1 MKLKNTTF
9 ELRFIGLIVTGLL
22 FSFTAKAQKAQ
33 DSLQTLKTI
42 PIQEVIVTGTRN
54 ETDVRNLPVSI
65 SVVTDK
71 QLNERQ
77 IQSILPILNEQ
88 VPGLFITSRGIM
100 GYGVSTGAAGA
111 MRLRGVGGSPT
122 AGLLVLIDG
131 EPQYMGLMGHPLADM
146 YQTTMA
152 DRVEVVRGP
161 ASVLYGSN
169 AMGGVINIVTS
180 KLKKD
185 TVQNNAR
192 FSYGTYNTLES
203 SFSNRIQ
210 KGRFNSKAAVSYN
223 RTDGQ
228 RENMEFDQLSGN
240 AKLGYDLSKAWNVN
254 ANLAL
259 THFNASNPGTIAN
272 PVIDNDSRITRG
284 TTIFSLENNYSQ
296 TSGAV
301 KFYYNWGKHII
312 NDGYSAGKQP
322 LDYRFHSND
331 RMSGLSWYQSVTVLP
346 GNRITAGVDYQH
358 FGGKAWNKY
367 TNDSEKAIVD
377 TTLNEIA
384 GYVDV
389 RQALGSFFTLDAGI
403 RYDYHSQTGSQWIPQ
418 FGLSAH
424 LPKTIEVKAMVSKGF
439 RNPTIRELFMFPPK
453 NANLLPEKLMNY
465 ELSLSQ
471 SLFHNKLNYN
481 LNLFYIDGEN
491 MIQMIFSQGKPLNVN
506 TGLIQNHGAEV
517 VVNFRIN
524 QHWAANAN
532 YSWLYMKYPVIAAP
546 QHKAFAGIDYSNKKL
561 KASTGLQYINGLY
574 TSVTPVSSENF
585 LLWNLR
591 GNYQL
596 AKSVGC
602 FVSGENLL
610 GQSYEINAGYPMP
623 KATFS
628 TGINVQF

>member
-9 ELRFIGLIVTGLL
+9 ELRFIGLIVTGLF
-22 FSFTAKAQKAQ
+22 FSFTAKAQ
-33 DSLQTLKTI
+33 DSLQALKTI

-65 SVVTDK
+65 SVVTEK

-192 FSYGTYNTLES
+192 LSYGTYNTLES

-312 NDGYSAGKQP
+312 NDGYSVGKQP

-331 RMSGLSWYQSVTVLP
+331 RMAGLSWYQSVTVLP

-367 TNDSEKAIVD
+367 TNDSEKAIID

-389 RQALGSFFTLDAGI
+389 RQTLGSIFTLDAGI
-403 RYDYHSQTGSQWIPQ
+403 RYDYHTQTGSQWIPQ

-424 LPKTIEVKAMVSKGF
+424 LPKTVEVKAMVSKGF

-471 SLFHNKLNYN
+471 SLFRNKLNYN
-481 LNLFYIDGEN
+481 LSLFYIDGEN
-491 MIQMIFSQGKPLNVN
+491 MIQTIFSQGKPLNVN

-561 KASTGLQYINGLY
+561 KASTGLLYINGLY
-574 TSVTPVSSENF
+574 TSVSPINKENF

-591 GNYQL
+591 GNYQF

-610 GQSYEINAGYPMP
+610 GQSYEINAGYQMP